1 MRFFNIL
8 FVSCLILTTIVATS
22 AIASVKRDLS
32 LENGEW
38 YSTKASV
45 MKARS
50 VGSAKY
56 YPSSG
61 FVRRDKNEND
71 REDRNEK
78 DKKHK
83 HRNKFINSQMT
94 FYEGSALKN
103 SACYGRDGLRAYD
116 ANENDMIAAT
126 FMNQLEMCFKCIE
139 VRNPANDKS
148 SIVVKI
154 IDKCADCPPESDNID
169 LTPTAFKKL
178 ANLDLGRV
186 EIEWRPLKNCPSK
199 GRWPKFED

>member
-8 FVSCLILTTIVATS
+8 FASCLILTAIVVTS

-32 LENGEW
+32 LENGGW

-50 VGSAKY
+50 VVSG
-56 YPSSG
+56 G
-61 FVRRDKNEND
+61 FVRRGDKEKH
-71 REDRNEK
+71 RNKK
-78 DKKHK
+78 DKKHDK
-83 HRNKFINSQMT
+83 DVDIKIKNKFINSQMT
-94 FYEGSALKN
+94 FYEGSALQN
-103 SACYGRDGLRAYD
+103 SACYGRNGLRNYD
-116 ANENDMIAAT
+116 ANENDMIAAI
-126 FMNQLEMCFKCIE
+126 FMKQLEMCFKCIE

-148 SIVVKI
+148 IIVKF

-169 LTPTAFKKL
+169 LTPTAFKLL

-186 EIEWRPLKNCPSK
+186 EIEWRPLKECPAK
-199 GRWPKFED
+199 GRWPIFEEIDN

>member
-8 FVSCLILTTIVATS
+8 FASCLILTAIVVTS

-32 LENGEW
+32 LENGGW

-50 VGSAKY
+50 VV
-56 YPSSG
+56 SG
-61 FVRRDKNEND
+61 GNK
-71 REDRNEK
+71 K
-78 DKKHK
+78 DKDVDIKIK
-83 HRNKFINSQMT
+83 NKVINSQMT
-94 FYEGSALKN
+94 FYKGSALQN
-103 SACYGRDGLRAYD
+103 SACYGRNGLRNYD
-116 ANENDMIAAT
+116 ANENDMIAAI
-126 FMNQLEMCFKCIE
+126 FMKQLEMCFKCIE

-148 SIVVKI
+148 IIVKF

-169 LTPTAFKKL
+169 LTPTAFKLL

-186 EIEWRPLKNCPSK
+186 EIEWRPLKECPAK
-199 GRWPKFED
+199 GRWPIFEEIDN